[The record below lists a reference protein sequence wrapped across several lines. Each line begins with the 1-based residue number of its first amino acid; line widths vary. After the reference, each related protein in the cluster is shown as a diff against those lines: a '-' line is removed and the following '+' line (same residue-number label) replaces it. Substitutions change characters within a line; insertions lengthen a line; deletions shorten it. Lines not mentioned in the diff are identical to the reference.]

1 MNQLIIVLAF
11 GVSFVAQAQMDL
23 RGLPPARTAQES
35 VSTLDQRR
43 NALVDYFVN
52 QPLGEPPQWKKVS
65 FHAFSNTTLA
75 RLYRKTDLAAV
86 SENILKP
93 EFQPWQTGTDFAL
106 IGSLCRR
113 RGDYDFTLNT
123 LVRMAYMDFQAH
135 QTLLTPAARDK
146 MYHVLLSEK
155 GNVHHDQISVGGCM
169 TVTDTENHILQIE
182 VSRYLTNQLLLA
194 EAKKLGQPTE
204 AYDNSKNGFNEWMLN
219 HLAEFLKNDFSEFN
233 SRPYEGYA
241 WMSINNLYDYAENP
255 QVKLMAQMTLD
266 YLSAKFAIGS
276 NGMRRMQPYRR
287 LKELL
292 NSNRLVA
299 GDLAT
304 QRNFYLGG
312 NYNYLAFESNNGL
325 PGLYPEEEIQ
335 SMMPAMGH
343 YQIPNLILDTQI
355 DKQTEYFQKIRHSDV
370 EIYHSSPSFLLTSG
384 GRYRNMPDFGTGGN
398 DAWAVATTIIPT
410 RGEAELKNLFY
421 ILGDKDVNRRN
432 NTCFAKNFACG
443 FNIHVPENLDKSCV
457 VKKDQWQFYDM
468 QKCKNYG
475 FYVAI
480 NQVKPDQDWDDVNDN
495 YATMEVVEADGRF
508 DQFMQSRIEQNPQ
521 KNIKAES
528 GSIYKTYMGHTLE
541 FVIYNAN
548 LGAYPVTAIDGVKQ
562 IADFNLW
569 PRAEGDI
576 MTSVEP
582 GLIEIRNLKLRK
594 KLILDGRNALA
605 PKRIESAL

>member
-1 MNQLIIVLAF
+1 MNKLTLAF
-11 GVSFVAQAQMDL
+11 LLVCALGAEAQVNI
-23 RGLPPARTAQES
+23 RGLPIARTADES
-35 VSTLDQRR
+35 VATREDRR
-43 NALVDYFVN
+43 NVLLDYFVA
-52 QPLGEPPQWKKVS
+52 QPLGEPPQWAKVS

-75 RLYRKTDLAAV
+75 RLFRKTDLAAV
-86 SENILKP
+86 SANILKP

-123 LVRMAYMDFQAH
+123 LVRMAYLDYQARL
-135 QTLLTPAARDK
+135 TLLTPAARDK

-155 GNVHHDQISVGGCM
+155 GNEHHDKISVGGCI
-169 TVTDTENHILQIE
+169 TVTDTENHIMQIE
-182 VSRYLTNQLLLA
+182 ASRYLTNQLLFA
-194 EAKKLGQPTE
+194 EAKRLGQPAD

-219 HLAEFLKNDFSEFN
+219 HLNNFLKNDFTEFN

-241 WMSINNLYDYAENP
+241 WMSINNLFDYAENP

-292 NSNRLVA
+292 NTNRLVQ

-312 NYNYLAFESNNGL
+312 NYSYLGFESSNGQ

-335 SMMPAMGH
+335 SMMPAMGQYH
-343 YQIPNLILDTQI
+343 IPDLILDTQI

-370 EIYHSSPSFLLTSG
+370 EIYYSSPSFLLTSG
-384 GRYRNMPDFGTGGN
+384 GRYRNLPDFGTGGN

-410 RGEAELKNLFY
+410 HGEAEMKNLFY

-443 FNIHVPENLDKSCV
+443 FNVHIPENLDASCV
-457 VKKDQWQFYDM
+457 VTNGKWMFYDM

-480 NQVKPDQDWDDVNDN
+480 NKVKPSADWDDVNDN
-495 YATMEVVEADGRF
+495 YVTMEVVEADG
-508 DQFMQSRIEQNPQ
+508 QFEKFMNTRMQQNPQ
-521 KNIKAES
+521 INIKEDG
-528 GSIYKTYMGHTLE
+528 GSIYKTYKGHTLE

-562 IADFNLW
+562 TADFTLW

-576 MTSVEP
+576 MNSVTP
-582 GLIEIRNLKLRK
+582 GLIEIKNEKLHRK
-594 KLILDGRNALA
+594 LVLDGRNALA
-605 PKRIESAL
+605 PKRTELTL

>member
-1 MNQLIIVLAF
+1 MNQLILAF
-11 GVSFVAQAQMDL
+11 TLLCTLAVEAQMDL
-23 RGLPPARTAQES
+23 RGLPPARTAAES
-35 VSTLDQRR
+35 VATRGDRR
-43 NALVDYFVN
+43 DVLLDYFTA
-52 QPLGEPPQWKKVS
+52 QPLGEPPQWKGVS
-65 FHAFSNTTLA
+65 FHAFANTTLA

-86 SENILKP
+86 SANILKP
-93 EFQPWQTGTDFAL
+93 EFQPWPTGTDFAL

-123 LVRMAYMDFQAH
+123 LVRMAYLDYQAK

-146 MYHVLLSEK
+146 LYHVLLSEK
-155 GNVHHDQISVGGCM
+155 GNVHHDKISVGGCI

-182 VSRYLTNQLLLA
+182 ISRYLTNQLLFA
-194 EAKKLGQPTE
+194 EAKKLGQPTD

-219 HLAEFLKNDFSEFN
+219 HLNVFLKNDFSEFN

-255 QVKLMAQMTLD
+255 QVKLTAQMTLD

-292 NSNRLVA
+292 NSDRLVA

-312 NYNYLAFESNNGL
+312 NYNYLSFESSNGQ
-325 PGLYPEEEIQ
+325 PGMYPEEEIQ
-335 SMMPAMGH
+335 SMMPAMGQ
-343 YQIPNLILDTQI
+343 YRIPDLILDTQI
-355 DKQTEYFQKIRHSDV
+355 DKRTEYFQKIRHSDV

-410 RGEAELKNLFY
+410 KGEAELKNLFY
-421 ILGDKDVNRRN
+421 ILGDKDKNRRN
-432 NTCFAKNFACG
+432 NTCFAQNFACG
-443 FNIHVPENLDKSCV
+443 FNVHVPENLDASCV
-457 VKKDQWQFYDM
+457 VTKDKWMFYDM

-480 NQVKPDQDWDDVNDN
+480 NKTKPSRDWDDVNAN
-495 YATMEVVEADGRF
+495 YVTMEVVEADG
-508 DQFMQSRIEQNPQ
+508 QFEKFMSTRMEQNPQ
-521 KNIKAES
+521 KNIKEDADS
-528 GSIYKTYMGHTLE
+528 VYKTYTGHTLE

-548 LGAYPVTAIDGVKQ
+548 LDAYPVTAIDGVKQ
-562 IADFNLW
+562 LANMMKW

-576 MTSVEP
+576 MSSVEP
-582 GLIEIRNLKLRK
+582 GLIEIRNTKLRK
-594 KLILDGRNALA
+594 KLTLDARNVLA
-605 PKRIESAL
+605 PKRTESAL